1 VKEFFLYIDYKRIFF
16 TMNLTEISF
25 KNLKVEIETYL
36 RQEHSKANILYSVS
50 SPYGQILSVLENLF
64 QLSLLY
70 LKNSI
75 KQFDLL
81 DPSSVNARAIKNAA
95 IFAGHIPSRHVSA
108 TGALKFT
115 IKTNVDIQRDIPGG
129 RLNLFNKSALKNKT
143 NGLEYALNLGGD
155 RLTFN
160 ITNNTQ
166 FFIAIIQGRWN
177 RKFFTGNG
185 NENQTLQVSVRGLQE
200 IENFNYEVLVNG
212 EIWTTKKHIY
222 ELIPD
227 DKACVVRTGFNNGID
242 IIFGNGAFGAI
253 PQVGAVIEVNYLV
266 SDGSAGSIFRR
277 TLNDWTFID
286 QATDGFGDSLDLSDV
301 FDISIATDINFGS
314 DKETT
319 GFTKSLLPISSNNFV
334 LGLPE
339 QYAYHIK
346 RLGVF
351 SHVNAYEEFGTLYIV
366 ATPNI
371 KLFRNGNGN
380 YFTVNR
386 AAFELDDYEKN
397 KIDQYLRAGGNIMLT
412 KNYIINSP
420 ILSYYIINVF
430 IITYS
435 DAQDDAVNSQI
446 HDTISEYFLNFNRL
460 SRVPKSDLVSQ
471 LSIIKDIH
479 SVDISFI
486 CKKNEDYH
494 KENKIQDE
502 NRNNAY
508 ATRDALKIS
517 RPNPNYN
524 PKASI
529 GLDPVLGD
537 IVFEPDEIPVIRGG
551 WYDRDMVYFSADI
564 EEKGLKSVNIIKK
577 GSVDASARQ
586 KI

>member
-1 VKEFFLYIDYKRIFF
+1 
-16 TMNLTEISF
+16 MNLTEISF